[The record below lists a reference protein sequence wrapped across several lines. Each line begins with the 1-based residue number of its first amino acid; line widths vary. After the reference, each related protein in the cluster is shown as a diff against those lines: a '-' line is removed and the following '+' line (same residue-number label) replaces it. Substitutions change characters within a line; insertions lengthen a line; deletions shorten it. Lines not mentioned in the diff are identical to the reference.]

1 MAGNNSYCQADAD
14 AIFLNVSSDGDNCSL
29 TPYQVCAYSMPAA
42 AAATTLF
49 ILMQA
54 GVLDTLA
61 AVRLITSLLGLVN
74 LVHV

>member
-49 ILMQA
+49 TLQA

-74 LVHV
+74 LVNV